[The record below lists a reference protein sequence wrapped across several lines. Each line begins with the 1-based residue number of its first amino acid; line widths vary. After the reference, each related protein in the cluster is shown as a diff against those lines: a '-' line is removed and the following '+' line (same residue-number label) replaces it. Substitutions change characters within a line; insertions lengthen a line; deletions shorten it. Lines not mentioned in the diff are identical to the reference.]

1 MMRNHRG
8 HCILEP
14 SFNLGIG
21 DPVRFAGWHIGFKYQ
36 RLDCPAASHWST
48 NSQLSLRH
56 LTSDTVAIS
65 ILMEAAFYGVAVT
78 YVSSGSKLRLVRAI
92 RPVHST
98 LWSQ

>member
-21 DPVRFAGWHIGFKYQ
+21 DPVRFKYQ
-36 RLDCPAASHWST
+36 GLDCPATPDWST

-56 LTSDTVAIS
+56 LTSENVAIS
-65 ILMEAAFYGVAVT
+65 FLMKAAFYGVAVT